1 MAEALMKLV
10 GEVNWASGEGKSF
23 VETYD
28 QVFRSVAELDEKQD
42 SKMLVEILMTRI
54 QAWEVLLQDLASRL
68 PLRTPLPSAPPT
80 LLSSSDPSSPDPPS
94 SLPEFPDIFW
104 SLW

>member
-1 MAEALMKLV
+1 MQQTLGQFGGDVFGLASQILLIRGMAEALMKLV

-42 SKMLVEILMTRI
+42 SRMLVEILTRV
-54 QAWEVLLQDLASRL
+54 QA
-68 PLRTPLPSAPPT
+68 
-80 LLSSSDPSSPDPPS
+80 
-94 SLPEFPDIFW
+94 
-104 SLW
+104 